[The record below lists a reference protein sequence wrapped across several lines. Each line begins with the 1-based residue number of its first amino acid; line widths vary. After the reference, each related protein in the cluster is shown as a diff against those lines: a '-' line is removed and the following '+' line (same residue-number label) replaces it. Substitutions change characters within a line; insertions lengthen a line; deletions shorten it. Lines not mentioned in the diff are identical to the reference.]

1 MSVRSLSKAGIKTDR
16 TGADQR
22 AYPSGGLPALLLD
35 WYGRHRRVLPWRF
48 APGEVADPY
57 RVWLSEIMLQQTTVA
72 TVGPYFQ
79 NFLDRWPTVKDLA
92 AADLDDVLRAWA
104 GLGYY
109 ARARNLH
116 KCAVAVASLHGGRFP
131 DTEEGLLSLPGIGA
145 YTAAA
150 IMAIAFD
157 KPATA
162 MDGNVE
168 RVMAR
173 LHAVTDPLPGSK
185 PTLRAHAAS
194 LVPDRRPGDYTQALF
209 DLGATICA
217 PRKPRC
223 ILCPWTAA
231 CEARKQ
237 GIAEDLPAKTAKAA
251 KPTRRALAFVLTD
264 AHGHVALR
272 RRPEKGLLGGMM
284 EVPTTPWEA
293 APAPTLAASRLHA
306 PLAGIDWSPLSGIVR
321 HTFTHFE
328 FEITVVTGRAAGA
341 GGAADLIWVAPDGLG
356 DEALPTVM
364 MKILRHALA
373 KGL

>member
-1 MSVRSLSKAGIKTDR
+1 MKADRSSTDQQ
-16 TGADQR
+16 DD
-22 AYPSGGLPALLLD
+22 LPGLLLA
-35 WYGRHRRVLPWRF
+35 WYDRHRRILPWRA
-48 APGEVADPY
+48 APGQRMAPY

-79 NFLDRWPTVKDLA
+79 DFLTRWPTIADLA

-116 KCAVAVASLHGGRFP
+116 KCAQVVARDHDGVFP
-131 DTEEGLLSLPGIGA
+131 EDEGALLSLPGIGA

-150 IMAIAFD
+150 IRAIAFD
-157 KPATA
+157 RPATA

-185 PTLRAHAAS
+185 STLRAHAAA
-194 LVPDRRPGDYTQALF
+194 LVPEKRPGDYTQALF

-223 ILCPWTAA
+223 ILCPWTHA
-231 CEARKQ
+231 CQAREQ
-237 GIAEDLPAKTAKAA
+237 GIAEELPAKLAKAA
-251 KPTRRALAFVLTD
+251 KPTRRALAFVLID
-264 AHGHVALR
+264 GRGHVALR

-284 EVPTTPWEA
+284 EVPTTPWESA
-293 APAPTLAASRLHA
+293 PMPELADALPHAPATDVAWTALPGL
-306 PLAGIDWSPLSGIVR
+306 VR

-328 FEITVVTGRAAGA
+328 FEIAVVTGRIVSPSDS
-341 GGAADLIWVAPDGLG
+341 DLVWVASDALG
-356 DEALPTVM
+356 DEALPTLMV
-364 MKILRHALA
+364 KILRHALR
-373 KGL
+373 

>member
-1 MSVRSLSKAGIKTDR
+1 MKADRPGTDQP
-16 TGADQR
+16 GD
-22 AYPSGGLPALLLD
+22 LPRLLLN
-35 WYGRHRRVLPWRF
+35 WYDRHRRVLPWRA
-48 APGEVADPY
+48 APGEKADPY

-79 NFLDRWPTVKDLA
+79 AFLARWPGIADLA
-92 AADLDDVLRAWA
+92 AAELDDVLRAWA

-116 KCAVAVASLHGGRFP
+116 KCAVTVADRHGGHFP
-131 DTEEGLLSLPGIGA
+131 DSEEGLLSLPGIGT

-150 IMAIAFD
+150 ILAIAFD

-173 LHAVTDPLPGSK
+173 LHAVRDPLPGSK
-185 PTLRAHAAS
+185 PVLKAHAAA
-194 LVPDRRPGDYTQALF
+194 LVPETRPGDYTQALF
-209 DLGATICA
+209 DLGASICV

-223 ILCPWTAA
+223 ILCPWADP
-231 CEARKQ
+231 CRARRQ
-237 GIAEDLPAKTAKAA
+237 GIAEELPAKTAKAA
-251 KPTRRALAFVLTD
+251 KPVRRALAFVLTD
-264 AHGHVALR
+264 GRGHVALR

-284 EVPTTPWEA
+284 EVPTTPWE
-293 APAPTLAASRLHA
+293 TA
-306 PLAGIDWSPLSGIVR
+306 PLPSLPAAAGHVPLPGIGWQALPGLVR

-328 FEITVVTGRAAGA
+328 FEIGVVAGRTAGTEEK
-341 GGAADLIWVAPDGLG
+341 GPGLIWVAPDALA

-364 MKILRHALA
+364 MKILRHALTRMA
-373 KGL
+373 

>member
-1 MSVRSLSKAGIKTDR
+1 MKAETAPAGQPGD
-16 TGADQR
+16 
-22 AYPSGGLPALLLD
+22 LPARLLV
-35 WYGRHRRVLPWRF
+35 WYDRHRRVLPWRS
-48 APGEVADPY
+48 APGQGADPY

-79 NFLDRWPTVKDLA
+79 TFLDRWPTVADLA
-92 AADLDDVLRAWA
+92 AAELDDVLRAWA

-116 KCAVAVASLHGGRFP
+116 KCAQVVTRDHGGRFP
-131 DTEEGLLSLPGIGA
+131 DSEEGLLSLPGIGV

-150 IMAIAFD
+150 VLAIAFD

-185 PTLRAHAAS
+185 PTLRAHAAA

-223 ILCPWTAA
+223 ILCPWSDACAA
-231 CEARKQ
+231 RRL
-237 GIAEDLPAKTAKAA
+237 GIAEELPAKAA
-251 KPTRRALAFVLTD
+251 KAVKPVRRALAFVLTD
-264 AHGHVALR
+264 GRGHVALR

-284 EVPTTPWEA
+284 EVPTTPWDA
-293 APAPTLAASRLHA
+293 APLPSLPSATPHA
-306 PLAGIDWSPLSGIVR
+306 PLSGVTWFPLPGQVR

-328 FEITVVTGRAAGA
+328 FEIGVVTGRVAGT
-341 GGAADLIWVAPDGLG
+341 GGGVDLVWVAPDALG

-364 MKILRHALA
+364 VKILRHALR
-373 KGL
+373 